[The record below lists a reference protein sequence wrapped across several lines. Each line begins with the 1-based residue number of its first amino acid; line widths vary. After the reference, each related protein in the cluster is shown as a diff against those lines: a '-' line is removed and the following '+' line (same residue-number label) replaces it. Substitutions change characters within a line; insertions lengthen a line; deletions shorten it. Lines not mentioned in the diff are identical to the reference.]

1 MPYTAYDRHL
11 SEKYPSLY
19 DDSSPLV
26 WLTSCNEDFSIF
38 LSPQNARR
46 VLDFAC
52 GTGAYLRRQIFLGA
66 TQTVG
71 VDISPDQVAFSE
83 TNTPQSQI
91 ILADVRHF
99 TSQSYATH
107 HGKYDVVNAS
117 FLYDAADSEADLRS
131 MVEAVASCVRQGGV
145 HTALCVNPDIRRS
158 TDYEWREF
166 GIALLEEWECDRR
179 PKDGEEVVGRFAMS
193 GFTTPNFDANN
204 GTILRGRCFHRST
217 YCRLLRSVG
226 FSKVDFFHPADWPL
240 NLLHRSKKFH
250 EKFSRYAREN
260 PEMIALRAIK
270 AE

>member
-1 MPYTAYDRHL
+1 MAYTAYDRHL
-11 SEKYPSLY
+11 SEKYLSLY
-19 DDSSPLV
+19 DDNSPLA

-38 LSPQNARR
+38 LSPQNARS

-52 GTGAYLRRQIFLGA
+52 GTGAYLRRQLDLGA
-66 TQTVG
+66 TLAVG
-71 VDISPDQVAFSE
+71 VDISPDQIAFGR
-83 TNTPQSQI
+83 TNASQSRI

-99 TSQSYATH
+99 TSQLYATH

-117 FLYDAADSEADLRS
+117 FLYDAADSEADLRC
-131 MVEAVASCVRQGGV
+131 MLEAVALCVRNGGV

-158 TDYEWREF
+158 KDSEWREF
-166 GIALLEEWECDRR
+166 GIAMLEEWESDRCPR
-179 PKDGEEVVGRFAMS
+179 DGEEVVGRFAMS
-193 GFTTPNFDANN
+193 GNTTPNLDPDR

-226 FSKVDFFHPADWPL
+226 FSKIDFFHPAAWPL

-250 EKFSRYAREN
+250 EKFSRYAHEN
-260 PEMIALRAIK
+260 PEMIALRASK